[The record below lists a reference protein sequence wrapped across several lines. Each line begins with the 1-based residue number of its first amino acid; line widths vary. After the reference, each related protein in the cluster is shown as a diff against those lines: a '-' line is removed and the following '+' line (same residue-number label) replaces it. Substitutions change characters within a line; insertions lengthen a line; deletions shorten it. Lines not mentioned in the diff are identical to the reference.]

1 MQINLDNLIQPVDIM
16 ALLIKSHNA
25 KQACLAKRGEIPTDI
40 VADMLNADGVDISI
54 EHYQFFLSYA
64 DFVHLDEH
72 ITKPEAQESSHI
84 ANTILLS
91 FAENLHRE
99 WQAFQEF
106 DADNEHLGFLE
117 SVNEFFQEK
126 DNKYVD
132 SLFAEMQKN

>member
-1 MQINLDNLIQPVDIM
+1 MQINLDDLIQPVDIM

-64 DFVHLDEH
+64 DYDHLDEQVA
-72 ITKPEAQESSHI
+72 KPEARESSHI
-84 ANTILLS
+84 ANAILLS
-91 FAENLHRE
+91 FAENLYRE

-106 DADNEHLGFLE
+106 DVNNEHLGFLE

-126 DNKYVD
+126 HNKYLD
-132 SLFAEMQKN
+132 SLFADMQKT